1 MCKQIRLAL
10 TMCVQMTHQ
19 LRRSPRL
26 LSTMI
31 GRVPT
36 NHCLCQ
42 ASRDHATPTLV
53 LPVPVTTA
61 SIYVKDRLVG
71 RRMLDQYVCNVRLV

>member
-1 MCKQIRLAL
+1 MSM
-10 TMCVQMTHQ
+10 TCVQMRHQ

-71 RRMLDQYVCNVRLV
+71 EEDVRSVCLQCKISVV